1 MLKKKNISV
10 YLASLKMSLVF
21 VSFALN
27 DLFWFIFFWS
37 ANNKPGT
44 V

>member
-1 MLKKKNISV
+1 MLKKKKFSV

-27 DLFWFIFFWS
+27 DLFLVHFFLVC
-37 ANNKPGT
+37 KQ
-44 V
+44 